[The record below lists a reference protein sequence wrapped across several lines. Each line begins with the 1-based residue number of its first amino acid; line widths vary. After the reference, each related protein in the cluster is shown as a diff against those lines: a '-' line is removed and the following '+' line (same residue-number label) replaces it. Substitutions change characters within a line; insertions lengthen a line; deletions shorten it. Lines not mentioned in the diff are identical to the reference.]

1 MGPAVLVTPRP
12 LGQPWMKGSTV
23 DHLIDVT
30 AARQQLEAALA
41 ALPHDYDEGAQRV
54 QAALSLLVGIEAD
67 ADRQLEAMGAYYA
80 AALVE
85 GEL

>member
-1 MGPAVLVTPRP
+1 MGPAVLQAPRP
-12 LGQPWMKGSTV
+12 LSQPCLGGSTV
-23 DHLIDVT
+23 EYLIDISD
-30 AARQQLEAALA
+30 ARQQLAAALA

-54 QAALSLLVGIEAD
+54 QAAISLLVGIEAD